1 LPNNQPVVLVHG
13 MFGFGPQELGRIRYW
28 GSALDVPSSLR
39 RFETSVGPVSSPHDR
54 ACELA
59 AQIKGVRVDYG
70 EVHANANGHE
80 RFGRDYRGQ
89 GLWPNWDGTNPL
101 HMVGHSLGASTIRA
115 LQSLLAVDFWNWG
128 SSERWISSI
137 SSLAGPLNGSTAIY
151 YFGADLKSGL
161 IPRGAGITPLLR
173 IFELYTADNSHF
185 LDAIYDLDLDHWG
198 YRRREDEDLIAYLNR
213 VRQSQF
219 FWGPD
224 NALYSVSLQSAYR
237 DNERWPT
244 FADTYYISY
253 VAGQTVR
260 FRPGGY
266 YYPGLFMHS
275 VLKPSAWYMGRFEA
289 GKASMLPGSFK
300 SSDWWENDGLVPTY
314 SQIYPH
320 SSGQH
325 DVGKVITAGVAGSE
339 LLPGRW
345 YTQWERGLDHVSIA
359 GTPRYWQKERQK
371 RLYSDLYRRLAA
383 LDLA

>member
-1 LPNNQPVVLVHG
+1 MPNNQPVVLVHG

-89 GLWPNWDGTNPL
+89 GLWSNWDGTNPL

-115 LQSLLAVDFWNWG
+115 VQSLLAVDFWNWG
-128 SSERWISSI
+128 SSERWIASV

-320 SSGQH
+320 SSGRH